1 MPMNDESPPATN
13 VSRPSLRFIIE
24 RGVVSLCCL
33 LPIWLMKR
41 PILLL
46 KEHPTNY
53 FEHGQL
59 QATALI
65 CVLVAVSACSLA
77 GTVRLA
83 LLLAGSCL
91 GLIFAFVLK
100 AVETSD
106 ELLQE
111 YADAGI
117 PSAELNEI
125 YNTSGPT
132 LNLFVLIGLVSAA
145 ALLLLYVNW
154 RQWRILTSRRR
165 EE

>member
-1 MPMNDESPPATN
+1 MPLNDDSPPATN
-13 VSRPSLRFIIE
+13 VSRQSLRFIVA
-24 RGVVSLCCL
+24 RGVASLCCL
-33 LPIWLMKR
+33 LPIWLMTR

-46 KEHPTNY
+46 REHPTNY

-59 QATALI
+59 QGTAL
-65 CVLVAVSACSLA
+65 VYALVAVSVCSLA

-91 GLIFAFVLK
+91 GLIFAFALK

-111 YADAGI
+111 YADAGV
-117 PSAELNEI
+117 PSKELNEI

-132 LNLFVLIGLVSAA
+132 LNFYVLIGLVSIA
-145 ALLLLYVNW
+145 ALLLLYINW